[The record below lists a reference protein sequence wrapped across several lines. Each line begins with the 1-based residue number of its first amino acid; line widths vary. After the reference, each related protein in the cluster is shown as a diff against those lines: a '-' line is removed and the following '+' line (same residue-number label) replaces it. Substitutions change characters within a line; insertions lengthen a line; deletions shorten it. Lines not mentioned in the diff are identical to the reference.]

1 MVEERPEEPRG
12 SEHASPQQRRLAAI
26 RRQID
31 AGKYETPE
39 KLEKALHRM
48 LADLR
53 GLATPHAATRE
64 DGNGDGP
71 P

>member
-1 MVEERPEEPRG
+1 VVEERPEEPRG
-12 SEHASPQQRRLAAI
+12 AKATSAQQKRLAAI
-26 RRQID
+26 RCQID

-64 DGNGDGP
+64 DENGGGP